1 MLILTRKIG
10 ESIMVGDNVTVKVL
24 GVRSGQVKIGVDAPK
39 DLPVHREEIFER
51 LQAAGNPGS
60 LAGDCGL

>member
-51 LQAAGNPGS
+51 LQAADNPG
-60 LAGDCGL
+60 GLVGNGVQ